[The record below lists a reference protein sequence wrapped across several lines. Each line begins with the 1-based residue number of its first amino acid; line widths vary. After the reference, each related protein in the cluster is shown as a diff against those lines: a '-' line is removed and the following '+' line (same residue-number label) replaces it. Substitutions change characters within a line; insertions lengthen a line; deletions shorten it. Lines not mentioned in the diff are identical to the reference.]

1 MAASAPTAAPH
12 ARLEKPPAY
21 RWWILVA
28 NMLAYG
34 QFFLTVQV
42 VNAFSS
48 TVQAEWHLAAAD
60 LALLTTVTLAGYAL
74 ASGIGGKLEKRFG
87 ARRTVVGGIAANV
100 VLGLL
105 FPAAGSAYAGMIVL
119 RFLQG
124 VAGGCIASSVVSS
137 TVLWFPVRQRGLA
150 QGLLMGVLGF
160 GFALASLCA
169 PLLLD
174 AGMTWQFAAAMLVV
188 APGAAIAAVY
198 AVSVRDLDA
207 VYPGADSLADLLPV
221 DGRAVAAGTS
231 GTETAG
237 TSEAGACD
245 PRAGATGARTAAVAA
260 DAKAVPPDAGSRS
273 QPRPRTMAQA
283 RHRLRFWAAIVVG
296 FVNGWLT
303 YGFSTLLPPL
313 LTGDLG
319 FSGDAVAG
327 IMSATFVITL
337 VASPVGGI
345 LSDRVFGGRRWP
357 VLLIGNA
364 VSAVTLAVVPFA
376 PHVLVTGVLV
386 GAYASVSLCCGTF
399 WTLPS
404 ELVQP
409 SVAAE
414 STGFVTAVANI
425 GSVLTGFVIGA
436 LVDATA
442 SALPA
447 LYLCVAL
454 AALSAAACP
463 LIRR

>member
-174 AGMTWQFAAAMLVV
+174 AGMRGRPSRRSTPFRCAIWTPSTLEPIPLPTCCRSMG
-188 APGAAIAAVY
+188 AP
-198 AVSVRDLDA
+198 SQ
-207 VYPGADSLADLLPV
+207 LA
-221 DGRAVAAGTS
+221 
-231 GTETAG
+231 
-237 TSEAGACD
+237 
-245 PRAGATGARTAAVAA
+245 RAGRRRPAR
-260 DAKAVPPDAGSRS
+260 AK
-273 QPRPRTMAQA
+273 
-283 RHRLRFWAAIVVG
+283 
-296 FVNGWLT
+296 
-303 YGFSTLLPPL
+303 
-313 LTGDLG
+313 
-319 FSGDAVAG
+319 
-327 IMSATFVITL
+327 
-337 VASPVGGI
+337 PV
-345 LSDRVFGGRRWP
+345 R
-357 VLLIGNA
+357 A
-364 VSAVTLAVVPFA
+364 TLAPA
-376 PHVLVTGVLV
+376 R
-386 GAYASVSLCCGTF
+386 
-399 WTLPS
+399 
-404 ELVQP
+404 
-409 SVAAE
+409 
-414 STGFVTAVANI
+414 
-425 GSVLTGFVIGA
+425 
-436 LVDATA
+436 
-442 SALPA
+442 PA
-447 LYLCVAL
+447 LAPPR
-454 AALSAAACP
+454 SP
-463 LIRR
+463 PTRRPCRRTPVRGRSPAREPWRRRGIVCGSGPPSSSDSW

>member
-150 QGLLMGVLGF
+150 QG
-160 GFALASLCA
+160 
-169 PLLLD
+169 
-174 AGMTWQFAAAMLVV
+174 
-188 APGAAIAAVY
+188 
-198 AVSVRDLDA
+198 
-207 VYPGADSLADLLPV
+207 
-221 DGRAVAAGTS
+221 
-231 GTETAG
+231 
-237 TSEAGACD
+237 
-245 PRAGATGARTAAVAA
+245 
-260 DAKAVPPDAGSRS
+260 
-273 QPRPRTMAQA
+273 
-283 RHRLRFWAAIVVG
+283 
-296 FVNGWLT
+296 
-303 YGFSTLLPPL
+303 
-313 LTGDLG
+313 
-319 FSGDAVAG
+319 
-327 IMSATFVITL
+327 
-337 VASPVGGI
+337 
-345 LSDRVFGGRRWP
+345 
-357 VLLIGNA
+357 
-364 VSAVTLAVVPFA
+364 
-376 PHVLVTGVLV
+376 
-386 GAYASVSLCCGTF
+386 CCGS
-399 WTLPS
+399 PC
-404 ELVQP
+404 
-409 SVAAE
+409 
-414 STGFVTAVANI
+414 ANAGLRKDCSWACSAS
-425 GSVLTGFVIGA
+425 GSPWRPCA
-436 LVDATA
+436 
-442 SALPA
+442 
-447 LYLCVAL
+447 
-454 AALSAAACP
+454 
-463 LIRR
+463 RRSCLMQG

>member
-105 FPAAGSAYAGMIVL
+105 FPTAGSAYAGMIVL

-174 AGMTWQFAAAMLVV
+174 AGMTWQFAAAVLVV

-198 AVSVRDLDA
+198 AVSVRDLGA
-207 VYPGADSLADLLPV
+207 VYPEPIPLPTCCRSMGAPPQLA
-221 DGRAVAAGTS
+221 RA
-231 GTETAG
+231 
-237 TSEAGACD
+237 
-245 PRAGATGARTAAVAA
+245 
-260 DAKAVPPDAGSRS
+260 
-273 QPRPRTMAQA
+273 
-283 RHRLRFWAAIVVG
+283 
-296 FVNGWLT
+296 
-303 YGFSTLLPPL
+303 
-313 LTGDLG
+313 
-319 FSGDAVAG
+319 
-327 IMSATFVITL
+327 
-337 VASPVGGI
+337 
-345 LSDRVFGGRRWP
+345 GRRWP
-357 VLLIGNA
+357 ARAKPVRA
-364 VSAVTLAVVPFA
+364 TLAPA
-376 PHVLVTGVLV
+376 R
-386 GAYASVSLCCGTF
+386 
-399 WTLPS
+399 
-404 ELVQP
+404 
-409 SVAAE
+409 
-414 STGFVTAVANI
+414 
-425 GSVLTGFVIGA
+425 
-436 LVDATA
+436 
-442 SALPA
+442 PA
-447 LYLCVAL
+447 LAPPRSPPTRRRCRRTPVRGRSPAREPWRRRGI
-454 AALSAAACP
+454 ACGSGPPSLSDS
-463 LIRR
+463 

>member
-1 MAASAPTAAPH
+1 MAASAPTAAPY

-34 QFFLTVQV
+34 QFFFTVQV

-105 FPAAGSAYAGMIVL
+105 FPTAGSAYAGMIVL

-174 AGMTWQFAAAMLVV
+174 AGMAWQFAAAVLVV

-198 AVSVRDLDA
+198 AVSVRDLGA

-221 DGRAVAAGTS
+221 DGRAAAAGTS

-245 PRAGATGARTAAVAA
+245 PRAGATGARTARS
-260 DAKAVPPDAGSRS
+260 PPTRRPCRRMPVRGRSPAREPWRRRGIVCGS
-273 QPRPRTMAQA
+273 
-283 RHRLRFWAAIVVG
+283 G
-296 FVNGWLT
+296 
-303 YGFSTLLPPL
+303 PP
-313 LTGDLG
+313 
-319 FSGDAVAG
+319 S
-327 IMSATFVITL
+327 S
-337 VASPVGGI
+337 
-345 LSDRVFGGRRWP
+345 SD
-357 VLLIGNA
+357 
-364 VSAVTLAVVPFA
+364 S
-376 PHVLVTGVLV
+376 
-386 GAYASVSLCCGTF
+386 
-399 WTLPS
+399 
-404 ELVQP
+404 
-409 SVAAE
+409 
-414 STGFVTAVANI
+414 
-425 GSVLTGFVIGA
+425 
-436 LVDATA
+436 
-442 SALPA
+442 
-447 LYLCVAL
+447 
-454 AALSAAACP
+454 
-463 LIRR
+463 